1 MKTGATG
8 AHAPVKTGTGEAQFV
23 QCRPHAVL
31 LSRRRHATRVSCLYN
46 FLFPIG
52 YLYILRSTVVRRGRR
67 TVIQSIQYYKYTRAR
82 RLLNQY
88 WRCTCTCM
96 VSTVRLSCPT
106 FTMQLHCHHV
116 NAVRAARARGAGSA
130 CNVLKSIVHV
140 ILIRTHK

>member
-8 AHAPVKTGTGEAQFV
+8 AHAPVKTGTGEAQLARAM
-23 QCRPHAVL
+23 QTSESVL

-106 FTMQLHCHHV
+106 FTMQLQFALSSCKCSKG
-116 NAVRAARARGAGSA
+116 RARTGRGL
-130 CNVLKSIVHV
+130 CMQ
-140 ILIRTHK
+140 RT